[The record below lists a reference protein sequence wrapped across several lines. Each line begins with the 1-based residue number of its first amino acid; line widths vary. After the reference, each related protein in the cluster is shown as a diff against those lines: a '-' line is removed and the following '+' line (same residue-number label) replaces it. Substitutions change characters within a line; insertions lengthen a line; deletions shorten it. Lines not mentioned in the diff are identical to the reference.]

1 MSNSPEDFPLSTPDA
16 GGNPQK
22 VQPHLE
28 DVPYAEMTLKEA
40 IDAGLV
46 QPVVDPN
53 TLQQVQE
60 KTYRS
65 ERPPAIEPAMD
76 VQPASK
82 NNKLR
87 NGLIALGVSATGIAI
102 AAGAWM
108 GLSGEKDDTTP
119 KSETTASAPVK
130 SGEAT
135 PPADSKT
142 TAPGE
147 KQAKP
152 VSEWKFYNAD
162 GTFKTA
168 QQVKKEAAVSPEQNR
183 TVREDLNAMFA
194 HLEATV
200 NYFPDRKTVL
210 EALNISEDEL
220 SPDDFI
226 TVGQAHQDL
235 VFDTLLRGN
244 GELRKWFDV
253 AGLNAL
259 SYRVSSI
266 LNEDKVEY
274 HMSISQDIPGT
285 QTITVTDNAAL
296 SGAQRDPAPDLGTY
310 RFISHSAD
318 DLSVAIPPAEYD
330 PDTYINTYTLDS
342 NIQLIKKTK

>member
-1 MSNSPEDFPLSTPDA
+1 MSERSPEDPSLSTPDA

-87 NGLIALGVSATGIAI
+87 NGLIALGAGATAIAI
-102 AAGAWM
+102 AASAWI

-119 KSETTASAPVK
+119 KSETTATAPAQPTSPVETATASA
-130 SGEAT
+130 
-135 PPADSKT
+135 
-142 TAPGE
+142 APGE

-162 GTFKTA
+162 GTFLTA
-168 QQVKKEAAVSPEQNR
+168 EQVKKSAAVDPNRYPTLEQ
-183 TVREDLNAMFA
+183 DLNAAFEN
-194 HLEATV
+194 LEATI

-210 EALNISEDEL
+210 EAYNITEDQL
-220 SPDDFI
+220 SSDMFF
-226 TVGQAHQDL
+226 TVAREYQKL
-235 VFDTLLRGN
+235 SFDTLVRGN
-244 GELRKWFDV
+244 GDFRKWLDQV
-253 AGLNAL
+253 GANA
-259 SYRVSSI
+259 VSDRIQSI
-266 LNEDKVEY
+266 LDGEKIESHY
-274 HMSISQDIPGT
+274 SLSQDWVKSE
-285 QTITVTDNAAL
+285 TVTVSDNSVERGSKREKSAV
-296 SGAQRDPAPDLGTY
+296 LGTY
-310 RFISHSAD
+310 KITSISGD
-318 DLSVAIPPAEYD
+318 DFVALPVPAGVD
-330 PDTYINTYTLDS
+330 RSTYVNSRTFDG
-342 NIQLIKKTK
+342 NIGMTKVK